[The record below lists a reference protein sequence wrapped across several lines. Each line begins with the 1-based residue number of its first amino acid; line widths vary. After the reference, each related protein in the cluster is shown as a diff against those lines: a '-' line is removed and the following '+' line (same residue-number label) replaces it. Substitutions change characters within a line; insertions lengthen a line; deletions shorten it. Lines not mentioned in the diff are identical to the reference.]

1 MKKILVV
8 DDSLT
13 VRMDLAE
20 ALEAAGLSPVPCAT
34 LAEARAELDAR
45 AISLAIL
52 DVRLP
57 DGDGIEFLRE
67 LRGDPRFAQLPVLM
81 LTSVDE
87 VGDRI
92 RGLRTGANDYVGKP
106 YDTDSVIARVR
117 ELVGSGRTSSAK
129 LVLLI
134 DDSLTFRSTLAAG
147 LEGAGYSVLSAGSGV
162 EGLRVAA
169 ARRPAAIIVDGVM
182 PDMNGDTVIRRIR
195 LDPAL
200 RTTPCLL
207 LTGSDDATAEIHALD
222 AGADLF
228 VRKEA
233 DLEVILARV
242 AALLRSSTE
251 EMPAETASLLGP
263 TRILAVDDSPT
274 YLHAIADQLHDEGF
288 DVVQATSGEEAIE
301 LLAVQHVDCI
311 LLDLVMPGLSGIDT
325 CRQIKAAPSVRDT
338 PLIVLTS
345 HDGRDAMIDGLAAGA
360 DDFVSK
366 SSGRE
371 VLSARIQAHIRRRK
385 FADEHRHFR
394 TRLLRSEREAAEARA
409 AQELAETR
417 AALAEQLEQSN
428 AELSAANREL
438 EAFSYSVSHDLR
450 APLRAINGFATAL
463 FEDLDVRLDETNR
476 GDFQRVF
483 AATARMGEQID
494 SLLELSRIS
503 RLAIVHEPIDV
514 SAIATAVAQELQ
526 QRDPERSVEVVI
538 APGLGAI
545 GDRRLV
551 RSVFDN
557 LLGNAWKFTARVPL
571 PRIEVGRDTHG
582 LFVRD
587 NGAGFDAA
595 SSERLFRPFQR
606 FHSESDFPGTGIGLA
621 TVRRIVERHHG
632 RIWAESAV
640 GAGATF
646 YFTLS
651 AE

>member
-1 MKKILVV
+1 VTEILVV

-20 ALEAAGLSPVPCAT
+20 ALEAAGLAAVPCAN
-34 LAEARAELDAR
+34 LAEARAALADR
-45 AISLAIL
+45 AIALAIL

-57 DGDGIEFLRE
+57 DGDGIEFLGE
-67 LRGDPRFAQLPVLM
+67 LRADPRYAQLPVLM
-81 LTSVDE
+81 LSSEAE

-92 RGLRTGANDYVGKP
+92 HGLRMVANEYVVKP
-106 YDTDSVIARVR
+106 YDTDSVIVRVR
-117 ELVGSGRTSSAK
+117 ELVGSGRTSSAN
-129 LVLLI
+129 LVLVI
-134 DDSLTFRSTLAAG
+134 DDSLTFRSSLAAG
-147 LEGAGYSVLSAGSGV
+147 LERAGYTVIAAGSGA
-162 EGLRVAA
+162 EGLRMAA

-182 PDMNGDTVIRRIR
+182 PEMNGDTVIRRVR

-233 DLEVILARV
+233 DLDMILARV
-242 AALLRSSTE
+242 GALLRSSAE
-251 EMPAETASLLGP
+251 EVQAETASLLGP

-288 DVVQATSGEEAIE
+288 DVVQAMSGEEAIE

-345 HDGRDAMIDGLAAGA
+345 HDSRDAMIDGLAAGA

-371 VLSARIQAHIRRRK
+371 VLSARIQAQIRRRK
-385 FADEHRHFR
+385 FDDEHRHFR

-417 AALAEQLEQSN
+417 AALAEQLEQTN

-463 FEDLDVRLDETNR
+463 VEDLDTRLDDKDR
-476 GDFQRVF
+476 AHFQRVF
-483 AATARMGEQID
+483 AATLRMGELID
-494 SLLELSRIS
+494 SLLELSRIG
-503 RLAIVHEPIDV
+503 RVALEREPIDV
-514 SAIATAVAQELQ
+514 SAIASAVALELE
-526 QRDPERSVEVVI
+526 QREPARSVEVVI
-538 APGLGAI
+538 APGLVASA
-545 GDRRLV
+545 DRRLV

-557 LLGNAWKFTARVPL
+557 LLGNAWKFTARAPH
-571 PRIEVGRDTHG
+571 PRIEVARDARG

-587 NGAGFDAA
+587 NGIGFDSAGA
-595 SSERLFRPFQR
+595 ERLFRPFQR
-606 FHSESDFPGTGIGLA
+606 FHAEAEFPGTGIGLA
-621 TVRRIVERHHG
+621 TVRRIVERHRG
-632 RIWAESAV
+632 RVWAESAV

-646 YFTLS
+646 YFTLP
-651 AE
+651 AD